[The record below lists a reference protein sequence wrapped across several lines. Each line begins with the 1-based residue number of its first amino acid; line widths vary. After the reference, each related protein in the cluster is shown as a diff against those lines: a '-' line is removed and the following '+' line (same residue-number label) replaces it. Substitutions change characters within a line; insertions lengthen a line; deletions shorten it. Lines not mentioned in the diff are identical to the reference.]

1 MSSAVPPTVPPTLP
15 PTVPPTVPST
25 VLSLSPLT
33 ILDTPPPE
41 QVGAAAAA
49 GFDAVGIRVA
59 PAADERVWPM
69 LGDTPVLRETLARM
83 AGTGVQVLD
92 VELVMLRPD
101 LDRDAVRAVLDAGH
115 RLGARF
121 VLTLGYDPD
130 EARLTDHFAWL
141 CEQAADRGL
150 RPGLEFMKYCPVPTL
165 AAAVRIVRG
174 AGHPAGA
181 VLVDALHLRR
191 SGGSPADLAGV
202 AADLL
207 PYGQLCDGPLDPVW
221 PDDEQARIESRTARL
236 LPGDGEF
243 PLAALVR
250 ALPAGGALSV
260 EAPVAALVG
269 LDATERAHRARAA
282 ADRVLAGVDPGAAR

>member
-1 MSSAVPPTVPPTLP
+1 MPPPDPSPSETSPGPTRP
-15 PTVPPTVPST
+15 R
-25 VLSLSPLT
+25 LSLSPLT
-33 ILDTPPPE
+33 ILDTPPPD
-41 QVGAAAAA
+41 QVGAAAVA

-69 LGDTPVLRETLARM
+69 LGDTPVLRETLART
-83 AGTGVQVLD
+83 ADTGVRVLD
-92 VELVMLRPD
+92 VELVVLRPD
-101 LDRDAVRAVLDAGH
+101 LDRDGARAVLDAGH

-141 CEQAADRGL
+141 CAQAAERGL
-150 RPGLEFMKYCPVPTL
+150 RPGLEFMKYSPVQTL

-191 SGGSPADLAGV
+191 SGGSPADLLDVPAE
-202 AADLL
+202 LL

-221 PDDEQARIESRTARL
+221 PTDDQARAESRTGRL
-236 LPGDGEF
+236 LPGHGEF

-250 ALPAGGALSV
+250 ALPAGGMLSV
-260 EAPVAALVG
+260 EAPVAALAG
-269 LDATERAHRARAA
+269 LDAVQRARRARAA
-282 ADRVLAGVDPGAAR
+282 AERVLAGVTPGADR